1 MKEITTETI
10 RKRVSEFVDTGPDT
24 DPEGAHWALDRIY
37 VDALTLIASGRVKD
51 MADFAADVLACEEV
65 GIEKW
70 YA

>member
-10 RKRVSEFVDTGPDT
+10 RERVSEFVDTGPDT
-24 DPEGAHWALDRIY
+24 DPEGAHVEVDCIY
-37 VDALTLIASGRVKD
+37 IDALTLIASGKVRGV
-51 MADFAADVLACEEV
+51 ADFAADVLACEEV

>member
-24 DPEGAHWALDRIY
+24 DPEGAHGEMDRIY
-37 VDALTLIASGRVKD
+37 IDALTLIASGRVKD

>member
-10 RKRVSEFVDTGPDT
+10 RKRMSEFVDTGPDT
-24 DPEGAHWALDRIY
+24 DPESAHEKMNKIY
-37 VDALTLIASGRVKD
+37 IDALTLIANDRVKD
-51 MADFAADVLACEEV
+51 ITDFATDVLTCEEV